1 MKAIITKYHGPGN
14 VRGSR
19 ISASTMDGKFFGDV
33 EYRILHS
40 KLIHSSRL
48 LANAEMSV
56 LIINQSNAN
65 G

>member
-1 MKAIITKYHGPGN
+1 MPNFRVEMFKPADE
-14 VRGSR
+14 
-19 ISASTMDGKFFGDV
+19 STPWWSVMTDYSGQWDIATG
-33 EYRILHS
+33 
-40 KLIHSSRL
+40 LIHSSRL